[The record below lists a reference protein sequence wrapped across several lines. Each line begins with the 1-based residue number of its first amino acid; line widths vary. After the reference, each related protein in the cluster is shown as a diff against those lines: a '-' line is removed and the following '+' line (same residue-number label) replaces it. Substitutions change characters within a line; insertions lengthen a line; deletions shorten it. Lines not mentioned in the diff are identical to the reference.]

1 LDELLYK
8 EVLGGCFED
17 QEARGLF
24 RSQAVV
30 GQPITPVEP
39 FTIRSLITLRQRASY
54 NKRSDAAVTGL
65 PHHLGS
71 LLSIRR
77 PIR

>member
-1 LDELLYK
+1 MDELLYK
-8 EVLGGCFED
+8 EVLEGRFKD
-17 QEARGLF
+17 REARSLF

-30 GQPITPVEP
+30 GQPITPVES
-39 FTIRSLITLRQRASY
+39 FTVRSLITLQQRASY
-54 NKRSDAAVTGL
+54 DKRSDAAITGL

-77 PIR
+77 PVR